1 MEGQDMLS
9 DLFKNLNSSLEDALK
24 GAEAGEGSIRDN
36 MDDLRDILEYEIL
49 NIKSTND
56 EKKSLRNRLRK
67 FCDTETNIMLGRLF
81 ILS

>member
-1 MEGQDMLS
+1 MLS

-49 NIKSTND
+49 NSKSTND
-56 EKKSLRNRLRK
+56 EKKSLLNRLRK